1 MIRDLKEDT
10 NKHKDEIRKS
20 IQDLDKKVSIMEE
33 KFNKEMEIMK
43 NNQVEMLRI
52 KQQLNQVQ
60 TRMDSSISRQD
71 QTEERKRNGGQY

>member
-1 MIRDLKEDT
+1 
-10 NKHKDEIRKS
+10 
-20 IQDLDKKVSIMEE
+20 MEE